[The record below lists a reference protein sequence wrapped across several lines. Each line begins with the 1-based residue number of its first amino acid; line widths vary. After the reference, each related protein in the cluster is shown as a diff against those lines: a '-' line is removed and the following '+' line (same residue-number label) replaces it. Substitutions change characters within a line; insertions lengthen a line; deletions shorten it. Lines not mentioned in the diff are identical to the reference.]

1 MGSVEPFPRDRR
13 GQTVAK
19 GGRMHREPHHS
30 RFRNN
35 RPSRQVR
42 HMWRNAKTGEYLF
55 VAY

>member
-19 GGRMHREPHHS
+19 GGRMHREPPHS
-30 RFRNN
+30 RFRNS

-42 HMWRNAKTGEYLF
+42 MWRNAKTGEYLF